1 VDDNPWEKSMV
12 ETLLALVPLLI
23 VAVLLVGLLWPAVRV
38 MPVAWAAAA
47 VIAFTVWEMPAS
59 YVAAA
64 SLSGVMSAIEILWI
78 VFGALVLLYTLMR
91 SGAVDRIN
99 AGFATISDD
108 RRVQVILLGFF
119 LATFIEGVAG
129 FGTPAAVVAPLL
141 LALGFPALAAVVAAL
156 IGHAIATVFGAVGT
170 PIIVGFETPL
180 AAVEGEIAAGTGM
193 TVAQYSADA
202 AIYAALFNGLLGI
215 FMPLIAV
222 AMVVY
227 FFGEERTLAPVWEV
241 VPLAIVAGFAFAIPY
256 AGAAYLIGPELPS
269 LFASMIGAGV
279 VVGLLKA
286 GLFEP
291 ATEWDFPPRDE
302 WPDHWVG
309 EIEPGG
315 DDAGSTAGTG
325 AGTAADG
332 GTETATPSV
341 DTPSMGLLRA
351 WSPYLVLVVLLIGTR
366 VIDPVAT
373 FLQNGPLMAIQWDV
387 FGTGIEGGIS
397 WAYVPGTWLLVS
409 ALIAIPVFGM
419 NGQQVSSAWREA
431 FGKIVSPAVVLVF
444 VIGMVEIMLST
455 NAHGTAPVD
464 GSMIVVLADG
474 TASAV
479 GAAYPLVAP
488 VVGLIGSFVAGSI
501 TVSNIT
507 FSAFQFEIGTA
518 LEMPTAVLL
527 AAQTVGAAVGNTVA
541 IHNVIAALATVGL
554 VGSTGRVIRLNLI
567 PVAYY
572 IAGGG
577 LLTALGVYVVF
588 PTVY

>member
-1 VDDNPWEKSMV
+1 VVSAGGGALAV
-12 ETLLALVPLLI
+12 FETLLAVVPLVI

-38 MPVAWAAAA
+38 MPIAWATAA
-47 VIAFTVWEMPAS
+47 VIAYAVWEMPLE

-64 SLSGVMSAIEILWI
+64 SLSGVMAAIEILWI
-78 VFGALVLLYTLMR
+78 VLGALVLLYTLMR

-180 AAVEGEIAAGTGM
+180 SAAETQIADGAGM
-193 TVAQYSADA
+193 TVGQYSAEA
-202 AIYAALFNGLLGI
+202 AIYAGLFNGLLGI

-241 VPLAIVAGFAFAIPY
+241 VPLAIVAGVAFAVPY
-256 AGAAYLIGPELPS
+256 VGAAYFIGPELPS
-269 LFASMIGAGV
+269 LLASMIGAGV

-291 ATEWDFPPRDE
+291 ETEWHFPPHEE

-315 DDAGSTAGTG
+315 DSGTATGS
-325 AGTAADG
+325 GTAADG
-332 GTETATPSV
+332 GVSTSDSAPV

-351 WSPYLVLVVLLIGTR
+351 WSPYIVLVVLLISTR
-366 VIDPVAT
+366 VIGPVAT
-373 FLQNGPLMAIQWDV
+373 FLQEGPLMTLQWDI
-387 FGTGIEGGIS
+387 FGTGIQGSIG
-397 WAYVPGTWLLVS
+397 WAYVPGTWLLAS
-409 ALIAIPVFGM
+409 ALVAIPIFGM
-419 NGQQVSSAWREA
+419 TTEQVAGAWEEA
-431 FGKIVSPAVVLVF
+431 VGKIISPAVVLAF
-444 VIGMVEIMLST
+444 VIAMVEIMLST
-455 NAHGTAPVD
+455 DAHGTAPVD

-474 TASAV
+474 TASGL
-479 GAAYPLVAP
+479 GAAYPFFAP
-488 VVGLIGSFVAGSI
+488 MVGLIGAFVAGSI

-507 FSAFQFEIGTA
+507 FAAFQFEIGTA
-518 LEMPTAVLL
+518 LGMPTVVLL
-527 AAQTVGAAVGNTVA
+527 AAQTIGAAIGNTIA

-554 VGSTGRVIRLNLI
+554 VGSTGRVIRLNLL

-572 IAGGG
+572 IIGGG
-577 LLTALGVYVVF
+577 LLTGLGVYVLFPGVF
-588 PTVY
+588 

>member
-1 VDDNPWEKSMV
+1 MV
-12 ETLLALVPLLI
+12 EAFLAVVPLLI
-23 VAVLLVGLLWPAVRV
+23 VAALLVGLLWPAVRV
-38 MPVAWAAAA
+38 MPIAWAAAA
-47 VIAFTVWEMPAS
+47 VIAFTVWEMPLE

-64 SLSGVMSAIEILWI
+64 SLSGVMAAIEILWI

-156 IGHAIATVFGAVGT
+156 VGHAIATVFGAVGT

-180 AAVEGEIAAGTGM
+180 SAVEAQIASGTGM

-227 FFGEERTLAPVWEV
+227 FFGEERTLAPVKEV
-241 VPLAIVAGFAFAIPY
+241 VPLAIVAGFAFGIPY

-291 ATEWDFPPRDE
+291 ETKWDFPPREE

-309 EIEPGG
+309 DIEPGG
-315 DDAGSTAGTG
+315 DEAGSAATTG
-325 AGTAADG
+325 SAATADG

-341 DTPSMGLLRA
+341 ETPSMSLLRA
-351 WSPYLVLVVLLIGTR
+351 WSPYIVLVVLLIGTR

-373 FLQNGPLMAIQWDV
+373 FLQQGPILAIQWDV
-387 FGTGIEGGIS
+387 FGTGIAGSIG

-409 ALIAIPVFGM
+409 ALVAIPIFGM
-419 NGQQVSSAWREA
+419 KRQQVSGAWKEA
-431 FGKIVSPAVVLVF
+431 FGKIVSPAVVLLF
-444 VIGMVEIMLST
+444 VIAMVEIMLST
-455 NAHGTAPVD
+455 DAHGAAPVD
-464 GSMIVVLADG
+464 GSMIVVLAEG
-474 TASAV
+474 TASGL
-479 GAAYPLVAP
+479 GAAYPFFAP
-488 VVGLIGSFVAGSI
+488 IVGLIGSFVAGSI

-518 LEMPTAVLL
+518 LGMPTAILL
-527 AAQTVGAAVGNTVA
+527 AAQTVGAAVGNTIA

-554 VGSTGRVIRLNLI
+554 LGSTGRVIRLNLI
-567 PVAYY
+567 PVTYY
-572 IAGGG
+572 LVGGG

-588 PTVY
+588 PGVF